1 MPQVILRPYYLAF
14 RNRFKARD
22 RSKHAGKRDLLL
34 LVVTLIIMSCIFFG
48 TVMIL
53 RSLAF
58 NQVLEVVI
66 PVKILGLLFYAFFVL
81 LLISNTVACIGN
93 IYNAQNM
100 NLLLYTPV
108 SSLRLYL
115 AKLIETLFET
125 SMMFVVFLFPVGLA
139 YVFTLDVRPGF
150 LICSAAIALPF
161 LLIPT
166 GIAMVI
172 GTIFVRFA
180 SIVWRRGLFFL
191 GCIAAMG
198 GWALYS
204 LISILGEIEFR
215 SGGANAIIQMI
226 GLFDNPNPI
235 WLPSRW
241 ASDLISFFILGQ
253 VDSGETKLL
262 LLLSSAVGSVAL
274 GYLVFD
280 TFALSVRSAAN
291 VNEHVEE
298 EEREVGKNAGTDS
311 VRSLLEYVYSRLPLE
326 QQTRAI
332 ILKDMTSLMRDRAQ
346 ALQLLMYLGFAI
358 VYLTI
363 INFMSAALG
372 LAPVAMQAWWAF
384 LASINILFAGF
395 ILTAVMTRLVYPS
408 ISLEGK
414 AFWILV
420 TGPIDLRQ
428 LIRAKVTCWL
438 PLSVLVS
445 VTLLLAGI
453 FMINPSLVLV
463 ICATYIGIC
472 MSIGCTSLA
481 VGIGS
486 MFASF
491 EWESP
496 NQISAGF
503 GTLLLLLGS
512 LSLVLLTLAPASLMT
527 FLIMIPNLRLKFGP
541 GIWQGAIFLC
551 AVLTLVMNVH
561 IGSWVANKG
570 ADSLKAQRKY

>member
-22 RSKHAGKRDLLL
+22 RSKHATKRDLLL
-34 LVVTLIIMSCIFFG
+34 LIVTLIIMSCIFLG

-58 NQVLEVVI
+58 NKVLEVVI

-100 NLLLYTPV
+100 NLLLYTPI
-108 SSLRLYL
+108 SSLRLYF
-115 AKLIETLFET
+115 AKLFETLIETSL
-125 SMMFVVFLFPVGLA
+125 MFVVFLFPVGLA

-150 LICSAAIALPF
+150 LLSSAAIALPF

-172 GTIFVRFA
+172 GTMFVRFA
-180 SIVWRRGLFFL
+180 SVVWRRGVFL
-191 GCIAAMG
+191 LACIAGMG
-198 GWALYS
+198 AWALYS
-204 LISILGEIEFR
+204 LISLLKEIEFR
-215 SGGANAIIQMI
+215 SGGGNAIIQMI

-253 VDSGETKLL
+253 VDAGETKILL
-262 LLLSSAVGSVAL
+262 LASSAIGSVAL

-280 TFALSVRSAAN
+280 SFALSVRSSAN

-298 EEREVGKNAGTDS
+298 EQRSDGKNAGTDS
-311 VRSLLEYVYSRLPLE
+311 VRGLLENLYNRLPVD

-332 ILKDMTSLMRDRAQ
+332 MLKDMTSLMRDRAQ
-346 ALQLLMYLGFAI
+346 ALQLLMYLGFTI

-428 LIRAKVTCWL
+428 LIQAKVTCWF
-438 PLSVLVS
+438 PLSAFVA

-453 FMINPSLVLV
+453 FMINPSFVLVLSAV
-463 ICATYIGIC
+463 YVGIC
-472 MSIGCTSLA
+472 MAIGCTSLA

-527 FLIMIPNLRLKFGP
+527 FLIMIPNLRVKFGP
-541 GIWQGAIFLC
+541 GIWQGAFVIC
-551 AVLTLVMNVH
+551 TVLTLVLNVS
-561 IGSWVANKG
+561 IGRWVANKG
-570 ADSLKAQRKY
+570 ADSLQAQRKY